1 MLPVQWMFVNYN
13 VHWQWLLTNLILWM
27 MLSRA
32 CSFSDQW
39 CGNLNIQDLNWL
51 PFSSKWNADL
61 TSVSCQLSA
70 NSCLQVMCLHA
81 LQVWCN
87 ILNPSQILL
96 IPVVGWILKW
106 SRRTLKVDTGRT
118 WSGEVKHCS
127 SCFKHAVRG
136 PLLFILCVYMCV
148 CAHACV
154 FVLVYAV
161 PCVSNV

>member
-13 VHWQWLLTNLILWM
+13 VHWQWLLTNLILWT

-106 SRRTLKVDTGRT
+106 SRRTLKVDRQDLERRSSSTVVAVLNMLLGA
-118 WSGEVKHCS
+118 HFCS
-127 SCFKHAVRG
+127 F
-136 PLLFILCVYMCV
+136 CV
-148 CAHACV
+148 CICV
-154 FVLVYAV
+154 
-161 PCVSNV
+161 CVRTHVCSF